1 MVWVV
6 WYQEAYGGVC
16 IDGKHWQDGERIDR
30 SRPREYVN
38 HLVLCN
44 EQVQQVVESALTQ
57 SAQVKQSVSEHRT
70 RGCAAP
76 HSPKGNAE
84 KVLGNDEALG
94 CWVGF
99 HVGASDIHTTRHKG

>member
-44 EQVQQVVESALTQ
+44 EQVQQVVEAALRQ
-57 SAQVKQSVSEHRT
+57 SAQVKQRVSEYST
-70 RGCAAP
+70 RGSEKTCSVL
-76 HSPKGNAE
+76 HHTHPKAMPKKYSAMMRPWG
-84 KVLGNDEALG
+84 
-94 CWVGF
+94 VGLD
-99 HVGASDIHTTRHKG
+99 SM